1 MSGNGLTRRLR
12 KLDLESS
19 EELEVSANPSPP
31 KSPTKPSTKTKS
43 SVSRSSA
50 FHPYNLSASSAKEA
64 ASSAFHPYNLSASGP
79 GGLTT
84 MLKNLRNLRD
94 ASRTEGLSG
103 GQISED
109 LTNEANPSTSNKF
122 EKSHDAT
129 YEDKKICDGIP
140 SWEDLSDL
148 ERRIIRQVEYY
159 FGDYNLPKDKWMKE
173 KLSQLQDGWFDMD
186 TMMTF
191 PRLRSL
197 TQNPNI
203 VLTSLAKS
211 PNDVLQVENWGSGR
225 GRIRRNPN
233 KPLPE
238 LNEARQIAVQE
249 RTLFVWGFDRATSL
263 DELIDFFETEFPNV
277 VNMRQRTAISD
288 DDEKKREFIGS
299 VFVTFGTLQDA
310 ENFFELRREL
320 VFKDGRKLSIKWK
333 REYDENRIE
342 FNDEFIE
349 ESIEKTVFVQ
359 GFDKL
364 ETPREELVEFLKRF
378 EGPVGVR
385 KRVYRFGKQSDWQ
398 FSGGV
403 FVSFDTRYNALRFM
417 SKAMDQTLFYN
428 EDKLSVKWAIEFYEK
443 IGKFRRE
450 RATLKASKAKENED
464 HYMDEA

>member
-1 MSGNGLTRRLR
+1 MSGSHLIRRLR
-12 KLDLESS
+12 NLDLESS
-19 EELEVSANPSPP
+19 EELELSTDPGPP
-31 KSPTKPSTKTKS
+31 KSPTKSPTKTKS
-43 SVSRSSA
+43 SSLR
-50 FHPYNLSASSAKEA
+50 P
-64 ASSAFHPYNLSASGP
+64 SAFHPYNLSASGP
-79 GGLTT
+79 GGLTS
-84 MLKNLRNLRD
+84 MLKSLRNLRD
-94 ASRTEGLSG
+94 ACRTEGLNG

-109 LTNEANPSTSNKF
+109 LTNEANPSTSNKL
-122 EKSHDAT
+122 EKS
-129 YEDKKICDGIP
+129 YEDEKIIDEIQ
-140 SWEDLSDL
+140 SWEDLSEL

-159 FGDYNLPKDKWMKE
+159 FGDYNLPKDRWMKE
-173 KLSQLQDGWFDMD
+173 KLLELQDGWFDMD

-249 RTLFVWGFDRATSL
+249 RTFFVWGFDRATSL
-263 DELIDFFETEFPNV
+263 DDLIEFFETEFPNV
-277 VNMRQRTAISD
+277 VNLRQRTAINED
-288 DDEKKREFIGS
+288 NDEKKREFIGS

-310 ENFFELRREL
+310 ENFFELRRDL
-320 VFKDGRKLSIKWK
+320 KFKDGRKLSIKWK
-333 REYDENRIE
+333 KEYDENRIE
-342 FNDEFIE
+342 FNDEFID
-349 ESIEKTVFVQ
+349 ESIERTVFIQ

-364 ETPREELVEFLKRF
+364 ETPREELVEFVKRF
-378 EGPVGVR
+378 EGPVGMR
-385 KRVYRFGKQSDWQ
+385 KRVYRFGKQNDWQ

-403 FVSFDTRYNALRFM
+403 FVTFDTRDNALRFL

-428 EDKLSVKWAIEFYEK
+428 EDKLSVKWATEFYEK

-450 RATLKASKAKENED
+450 RANLKASKAAKENED